1 MRLNSAIEALGR
13 LRRGEDGYAMAAV
26 MGAMLLVTTLVG
38 AALAATNRDLNLTSR
53 DIDDKRAYSAAQAGI
68 ADYSFHL
75 NNDNAYWAKCTS
87 VPNPN
92 AVNQQGS
99 TTRKRMVP
107 GVTDAQYAI
116 ELLPKTGQ
124 STCSTSNPVG
134 TMLESTGINTGT
146 FRIRSTGFVGDTTAS
161 IVATFRRASLLDYV
175 YFTQLETS
183 DPVTYGYP
191 NPSAALTGAYSQ
203 CSKFLREGRQSTAI
217 PGTGGNDFCTQIVF
231 VTGDT
236 VEGPL
241 HTNDALQ
248 ICGTPVF
255 GRSPADI
262 IEVSSPPVGWI
273 SRCGGGDNPNFVGPF
288 VTTAPVL
295 TPPPTN
301 GKLKTLAGTPG
312 SAYSKSCQTQVILK
326 GSVMDI
332 KIGTGATIP
341 NVPFPASGIFY
352 VSNGN
357 SSCSPSPCVTSY
369 SPFTAGYPAA
379 SQCGNVLVRGTYSGQ
394 LTIAAENDIII
405 EEDITRTGQGLL
417 GLVANNFVRVKHP
430 YSTQTSR
437 GNCGAGPSTG
447 GPANNLRIDA
457 AILAIQHSFIV
468 DHYDCGP
475 PTGELEVNGAISQ
488 KWRGPVGTVGGGGIT
503 HGYFKDYNYDD
514 RLRYQEPP
522 NFLDPVESAWH
533 IQRETVDFP

>member
-1 MRLNSAIEALGR
+1 M
-13 LRRGEDGYAMAAV
+13 MAV
-26 MGAMLLVTTLVG
+26 IGAMVLVTGLVG
-38 AALAATNRDLNLTSR
+38 ASVAATQGDLGLTKR

-75 NNDNAYWAKCTS
+75 NNDNGYWARCTS

-92 AVNQQGS
+92 AVNQMGS
-99 TTRKRMVP
+99 TAKKRLVP
-107 GVTDAQYAI
+107 GVTDASYAI

-134 TMLESTGINTGT
+134 TMLESTGVNTGS
-146 FRIRSTGFVGDTTAS
+146 FRIRSTGFVGDTKAS
-161 IVATFRRASLLDYV
+161 IVATFKRASLLDFI

-183 DPVTYGYP
+183 DPVTYGYS
-191 NPSAALTGAYSQ
+191 NPSAALSGAYSQ
-203 CSKFLREGRQSTAI
+203 CSKFLREGRQSSAI

-231 VTGDT
+231 VTGDA
-236 VEGPL
+236 VDGPL

-248 ICGTPVF
+248 ICGTPTF
-255 GRSPADI
+255 GRTAADV
-262 IEVSSPPVGWI
+262 IEVSSPPVGWVG
-273 SRCGGGDNPNFVGPF
+273 RCGGGDAPNFVGPF

-301 GKLKTLAGTPG
+301 GKLKTIAGTT
-312 SAYSKSCQTQVILK
+312 YTRSCQTTITLNGTNMTVK
-326 GSVMDI
+326 VDGSP
-332 KIGTGATIP
+332 GGSQTF
-341 NVPFPASGIFY
+341 PFPTDGVFY

-357 SSCSPSPCVTSY
+357 SSCSTSPCTTSY
-369 SPFTAGYPAA
+369 SPFTASYPTA
-379 SQCGNVLVRGTYSGQ
+379 SQCGNVKVRGTYSGQ

-430 YSTQTSR
+430 YPTQTSR
-437 GNCGAGPSTG
+437 GQCGSGSGATG

-468 DHYDCGP
+468 DHYDCGA
-475 PTGELEVNGAISQ
+475 TLGELEVNGAISQ
-488 KWRGPVGTVGGGGIT
+488 KWRGPVGTNSGGSIN

-533 IQRETVDFP
+533 IQRETIDFP